1 MENTTIARKI
11 VLGYINSVGLD
22 FEDKLIEIANVNT
35 SDEYLLEHI
44 NIMLEVLNKAKK
56 ELEVKNDSRE
66 N

>member
-56 ELEVKNDSRE
+56 ELKVKNDSRE
-66 N
+66 D